1 MVSPWGYWGYAA
13 RTCTRLVSDAD
24 WRDNGEF
31 ESNRCTCLLENFST
45 LAWDSLEELWYVW
58 WFSLL
63 LLSSRSE
70 FIRERRK
77 NLQQQVAEE
86 QLERSCKLYNTG
98 IPTSLLARISKAIN
112 HLPKYQDYFNLQLNT
127 PVSTNS
133 KAVWRC
139 NDRKERGGRGK
150 GSRFHPAVAGGLISE
165 ASRQTWAVDTVIAEV
180 RPEDYAHLYEKDS

>member
-1 MVSPWGYWGYAA
+1 MVGLWGYAV
-13 RTCTRLVSDAD
+13 RTCTRLASDVWIDVTMA
-24 WRDNGEF
+24 RLKVTVAREISQRLRF
-31 ESNRCTCLLENFST
+31 
-45 LAWDSLEELWYVW
+45 AWKLEELWHVW

-70 FIRERRK
+70 LIREQRK
-77 NLQQQVAEE
+77 NLQQQVAEK
-86 QLERSCKLYNTG
+86 QLERSCELHNTG
-98 IPTSLLARISKAIN
+98 IPTCSLARISKAIN

-150 GSRFHPAVAGGLISE
+150 GSRFHPAAAVGLISE